1 LHSIA
6 SSGDYAHIIDPFG
19 IRRWITLEAR
29 AESNMDPGLRRD
41 DDQRQAGMVPS
52 LGFAALGAN
61 LPMRDVGWTRGS
73 ASEVVAV

>member
-41 DDQRQAGMVPS
+41 DGQRQAGMVPS
-52 LGFAALGAN
+52 WGLAVLGAD
-61 LPMRDVGWTRGS
+61 LPMRDVGWTRGP
-73 ASEVVAV
+73 ASGVVAV